1 MYKFTC
7 KKCRRLGYKV
17 CDSVKCAMVKKP
29 YPPGQHGKN
38 SSSRRS
44 EFGTQLAEKQKLKA
58 IYGLRERQFRRYF
71 DFASEK
77 KGVTAQ
83 IMMELLERRL
93 DNIVFRLGLTPTRHA
108 ARQLVAHGHFTVNN
122 HRTYSPSYSVK
133 PGDSIAIRESSQTK
147 KIFENVRTILK
158 KFEPPSWLELDKE
171 KLVSTMARLP
181 DKDFLKELPVELSK
195 VLEYYSR

>member
-29 YPPGQHGKN
+29 YPPGQHGKTG
-38 SSSRRS
+38 SGRRS

-93 DNIVFRLGLTPTRHA
+93 DNIVFRLGLASTRHA
-108 ARQLVAHGHFTVNN
+108 ARQLVAHGHFAVNGR
-122 HRTYSPSYSVK
+122 RTYSPSYAVK
-133 PGDSIAIRESSQTK
+133 PGDNIEIKESSKTK
-147 KIFENVRTILK
+147 KIFENIRTILK

-171 KLVSTMARLP
+171 KLVSKMARLP
-181 DKDFLKELPVELSK
+181 
-195 VLEYYSR
+195 